1 MQEPLTVTEPIS
13 EVEILN
19 KAADHRILL
28 EQEILDRPAVRQFL
42 ALLIRAEQMKADL
55 QNAASSPGEFFTK
68 AELDPT
74 SPDYLN
80 RVWSELTVPDTRTIS
95 KGYQAAELFAE
106 CMSHALK
113 YCLYSRVEKHEL
125 GYIRN
130 MCRQA
135 LKYLQ

>member
-42 ALLIRAEQMKADL
+42 SLLIRAEQMEADL
-55 QNAASSPGEFFTK
+55 ENAARSLGEFFTK

-74 SPDYLN
+74 SPGYLN
-80 RVWSELTVPDTRTIS
+80 RVWSELTVSDTRTLS
-95 KGYQAAELFAE
+95 KGYQAAELFAD
-106 CMSHALK
+106 
-113 YCLYSRVEKHEL
+113 CLSV
-125 GYIRN
+125 
-130 MCRQA
+130 Q
-135 LKYLQ
+135 

>member
-42 ALLIRAEQMKADL
+42 SLLIRAEQMEADL
-55 QNAASSPGEFFTK
+55 ENAARSLGEFFTK

-74 SPDYLN
+74 SPGYLN
-80 RVWSELTVPDTRTIS
+80 RVWSELTVPETRNLS

-106 CMSHALK
+106 CMTYALK
-113 YCLYSRVEKHEL
+113 YGLYGKPKKYEL
-125 GYIRN
+125 NYIRN

-135 LKYLQ
+135 LKLLQ